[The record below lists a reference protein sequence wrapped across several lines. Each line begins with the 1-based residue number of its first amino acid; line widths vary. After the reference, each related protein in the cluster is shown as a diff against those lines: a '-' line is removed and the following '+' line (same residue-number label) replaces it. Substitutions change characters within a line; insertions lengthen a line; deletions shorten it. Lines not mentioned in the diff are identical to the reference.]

1 MKLVWSEAAERDLD
15 EQVRYIAQ
23 DSVDAALRIEDRILD
38 RVSWLLEHPQS
49 VRPGKVAGTRELV
62 VTRTA
67 FIAVY
72 SLSDEEI
79 TILRILHGA
88 QLWPPAP
95 G

>member
-1 MKLVWSEAAERDLD
+1 VKVVWSEIAEHDLD
-15 EQVRYIAQ
+15 EQVRFIAQ
-23 DSVDAALRIEDRILD
+23 DSVEAALRIEDRILE
-38 RVSWLLEHPQS
+38 RISGLLEHPKS
-49 VRPGKVAGTRELV
+49 GRPGKVAGTRELV

-72 SLSDEEI
+72 RLSDEAI

-88 QLWPPAP
+88 QLWPPS